1 MYLLVLVMC
10 LLPPVSCA
18 APIPGPIYDDP
29 QGTVRTNIVGTNIGE
44 QFTIGLHVVLRL
56 GARWQVSY
64 DEEML
69 TLISE
74 EYLDDD
80 AKEPGLGGTQYFQFK
95 ALKADN
101 TQIEFSLKRGT
112 TGPVSEQKTFSIQ
125 IEGG

>member
-1 MYLLVLVMC
+1 MMKKPVISLLLVLM
-10 LLPPVSCA
+10 LLMSFGCS
-18 APIPGPIYDDP
+18 GPIHTNP
-29 QGTVRTNIVGTNIGE
+29 QETIYTAPDKG
-44 QFTIGLHVVLRL
+44 FTIGLHVVLRL

-64 DEEML
+64 DEKML

-95 ALKADN
+95 ALKAGN

-125 IEGG
+125 IE